1 MNKTK
6 IRRVVR
12 AIAPEVKVTFRRG
25 DTFYLSHD
33 FNKINVDLDD
43 LEDDGGFTRH
53 LLNKHLVPLELCLRY
68 TTATCS
74 ILHELGHYFCDDD
87 IEETHEDKLTRVLC
101 SMIPRET
108 ATEEQQ
114 DLYFDLPFEWEAT
127 EWAICFVVEHQE
139 LVDYLDDLLWD

>member
-6 IRRVVR
+6 IRRIVR
-12 AIAPEVKVTFRRG
+12 AIAPDVKVTFRRG
-25 DTFYLSHD
+25 DTFYLSHN

-43 LEDDGGFTRH
+43 LKDDGGFMRH
-53 LLNKHLVPLELCLRY
+53 LLNEHHISLELCLRY
-68 TTATCS
+68 TPATWS

-87 IEETHEDKLTRVLC
+87 TEETFEDELTRALC
-101 SMIPRET
+101 LMIPRET

-127 EWAICFVVEHQE
+127 EWAICFATEHQE